1 MIMFVIDFYI
11 LRDIIEFLNPNC
23 NISVQLA
30 REQAQKTVN
39 QGMQSETSDTSNAA
53 VSSAA
58 TSTAANAASSNTSL
72 TSNGL
77 ASSPASV
84 TPIASADPQQLVSGL
99 SSTPGVEPS
108 TVVTTTTASIAVAGP
123 ANSLDSTVPSMYK
136 TMFCIFT
143 FFLLIWL

>member
-11 LRDIIEFLNPNC
+11 LHDIIEFFNPNC

-58 TSTAANAASSNTSL
+58 TSTSTL
-72 TSNGL
+72 TSNVL